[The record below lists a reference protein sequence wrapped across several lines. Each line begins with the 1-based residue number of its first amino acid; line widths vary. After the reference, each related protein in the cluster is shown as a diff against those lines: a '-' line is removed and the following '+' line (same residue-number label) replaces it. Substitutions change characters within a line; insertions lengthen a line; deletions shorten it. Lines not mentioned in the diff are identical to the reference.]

1 MAPKAARKRRGGQ
14 GGRRGGRK
22 IAPASPPVHR
32 PSKAEREAAQA
43 AEKLRLTRLKK
54 RRAAAAKARREHE
67 AALVHRRAREKA
79 RRARLREAERLHE
92 LALEKRRAEAA
103 VRRAGKARA
112 KAAEKASAN
121 ELIQGTPKPAR
132 ENAQL
137 HATKKK
143 QKKPAKKAAKKP
155 VKKPVTKKPV
165 KKKPAKK
172 KPTKKVIHKIEK
184 VEVERPK
191 PAVKKPIKKK
201 PVKKKP
207 VKPPTKP
214 VKKKPVKP
222 PVVPP
227 VVPPPVVTPP
237 PPVEVEKTAEEIL
250 QEAYGHGIE
259 KGEIHQVKNEL
270 IRSIDA
276 TGTRFEKSFRARL
289 TNSELLENLD
299 DWEEKLVGGA
309 LELNDFVHN
318 LSYAVKNQLVP
329 RFHCTWEFIGE
340 TRTMKHGSPKKFF
353 TKGKG
358 SSAIEVAVA
367 YDGFGPVKLE
377 QFRRILREKLIAHA
391 NSTPTL
397 ITAFHV
403 GATIRLPKRG
413 GRGRRRPTE

>member
-143 QKKPAKKAAKKP
+143 QKKPAKK
-155 VKKPVTKKPV
+155 PV

-172 KPTKKVIHKIEK
+172 VVHKIEK

-191 PAVKKPIKKK
+191 PAVKKKPVKKK

-207 VKPPTKP
+207 VKKKPVKKKPPTKP